1 MQKKALRDKRYE
13 VEHGLYSKEKAIL
26 FDAWFV
32 EWLDVYKKADC
43 KESTINLYKNVYN
56 RYIKK
61 IFGKKQVKN
70 LRADMI
76 QKFINKAAT
85 ERSKTVASTINFLLY
100 DSLRQAARNGIISKN
115 PMENTTP
122 PKFKDSKKGKALSA
136 DIEKQF
142 LEAAKESYYYPLY
155 RMASLTGMRIG
166 EVLGLQWQDVD
177 FEHGEIHITHTLC
190 YVPGKGQY
198 LDTPKSKASR
208 RIIPM
213 EKGSELYVLLKEWR
227 SKQRL
232 QKFKT
237 GKYWQPLEGMEN
249 IVFTSN
255 HGTPHFDMN
264 VRTDQRKIVAD
275 MKEAGIKIDT
285 CTFHTLRHCFATRCI
300 ENGMDPKVLQAILGH
315 STFAMTMDLY
325 CDVMEDTKR
334 KELNKIMA
342 VL

>member
-1 MQKKALRDKRYE
+1 MTKA
-13 VEHGLYSKEKAIL
+13 
-26 FDAWFV
+26 
-32 EWLDVYKKADC
+32 
-43 KESTINLYKNVYN
+43 
-56 RYIKK
+56 
-61 IFGKKQVKN
+61 
-70 LRADMI
+70 
-76 QKFINKAAT
+76 
-85 ERSKTVASTINFLLY
+85 
-100 DSLRQAARNGIISKN
+100 
-115 PMENTTP
+115 
-122 PKFKDSKKGKALSA
+122 
-136 DIEKQF
+136 
-142 LEAAKESYYYPLY
+142 
-155 RMASLTGMRIG
+155 

>member
-1 MQKKALRDKRYE
+1 M
-13 VEHGLYSKEKAIL
+13 GLYQRTLWKIPHRRNSKIVKGKSIICRYRKAIPGSCQREL
-26 FDAWFV
+26 LLSIVSYGEPYWY
-32 EWLDVYKKADC
+32 E
-43 KESTINLYKNVYN
+43 N
-56 RYIKK
+56 R
-61 IFGKKQVKN
+61 
-70 LRADMI
+70 
-76 QKFINKAAT
+76 
-85 ERSKTVASTINFLLY
+85 
-100 DSLRQAARNGIISKN
+100 
-115 PMENTTP
+115 
-122 PKFKDSKKGKALSA
+122 
-136 DIEKQF
+136 
-142 LEAAKESYYYPLY
+142 
-155 RMASLTGMRIG
+155 